1 MTDPEQMLLM
11 ELADKR
17 KSDLSAIQDMYLKS
31 NGYDGL
37 GELLEAAPTTTK
49 KKPSNA
55 LKRKKVIPKV
65 EKVSKTTN
73 TSDPSAPAKL
83 VQFKGLSRTARIRSS
98 EPRAA
103 TKVGEKAATQGRSST
118 MPGFSERGPTDREKA
133 YKDGIKLAERRS
145 GKDLSKVLNTDAA
158 KKERRR
164 ASGQSMYRTSSS
176 VPDSMI
182 QFADEIHDIDRIT
195 PKEEITLGEKTQ
207 EAIQLQNVYDD
218 LKKNLC
224 REPTPEEWC
233 AASGKINMEAISQA
247 IEEGLEAKNTLVTAN
262 LRMVQG
268 VVNLYIRNGLGAQY
282 NAGDLMQ
289 EGVMALVRAA
299 EKFDPKRGFR
309 FSTYAMYWI
318 RSAVKRDQIY
328 QSRVITVP
336 QRLYENHKR
345 ILRVD
350 KELRIALDRPPTKKE
365 LGDAVGMSQIQVERC
380 LRAMSQRCFSM
391 DQQMTNTKK
400 PMSGDAD
407 QDTMYEIVE
416 SKNDD
421 SGDVKRVFF
430 REDLVNALFRHLT
443 EEEANLLL
451 LRYGLT
457 DSETPNMKP
466 NGNLMTI
473 AEISR
478 IVELKPDK
486 VRRLINK
493 SLRELKTSFSS
504 ESWVEYEREMR

>member
-1 MTDPEQMLLM
+1 MMTDPEQMLLM

-289 EGVMALVRAA
+289 EGVMVSL
-299 EKFDPKRGFR
+299 PTR
-309 FSTYAMYWI
+309 F
-318 RSAVKRDQIY
+318 K
-328 QSRVITVP
+328 
-336 QRLYENHKR
+336 
-345 ILRVD
+345 
-350 KELRIALDRPPTKKE
+350 
-365 LGDAVGMSQIQVERC
+365 
-380 LRAMSQRCFSM
+380 SM
-391 DQQMTNTKK
+391 DEGYSNSQ
-400 PMSGDAD
+400 
-407 QDTMYEIVE
+407 YI
-416 SKNDD
+416 
-421 SGDVKRVFF
+421 F
-430 REDLVNALFRHLT
+430 L
-443 EEEANLLL
+443 
-451 LRYGLT
+451 
-457 DSETPNMKP
+457 
-466 NGNLMTI
+466 
-473 AEISR
+473 
-478 IVELKPDK
+478 
-486 VRRLINK
+486 
-493 SLRELKTSFSS
+493 SS
-504 ESWVEYEREMR
+504 

>member
-1 MTDPEQMLLM
+1 M
-11 ELADKR
+11 
-17 KSDLSAIQDMYLKS
+17 
-31 NGYDGL
+31 
-37 GELLEAAPTTTK
+37 
-49 KKPSNA
+49 
-55 LKRKKVIPKV
+55 
-65 EKVSKTTN
+65 
-73 TSDPSAPAKL
+73 
-83 VQFKGLSRTARIRSS
+83 
-98 EPRAA
+98 
-103 TKVGEKAATQGRSST
+103 
-118 MPGFSERGPTDREKA
+118 
-133 YKDGIKLAERRS
+133 
-145 GKDLSKVLNTDAA
+145 
-158 KKERRR
+158 
-164 ASGQSMYRTSSS
+164 
-176 VPDSMI
+176 
-182 QFADEIHDIDRIT
+182 
-195 PKEEITLGEKTQ
+195 
-207 EAIQLQNVYDD
+207 
-218 LKKNLC
+218 
-224 REPTPEEWC
+224 
-233 AASGKINMEAISQA
+233 
-247 IEEGLEAKNTLVTAN
+247 
-262 LRMVQG
+262 
-268 VVNLYIRNGLGAQY
+268 
-282 NAGDLMQ
+282 
-289 EGVMALVRAA
+289 VRAA